1 MIVLFQVENLI
12 YSTIR
17 RVFSGWRISGS
28 LDPGNTAGCEHLIC
42 DLCKAMEA
50 QVGGDNNIAVPAL
63 FKAKMLQI
71 F

>member
-17 RVFSGWRISGS
+17 RVCSGWRISGS
-28 LDPGNTAGCEHLIC
+28 LVPGKNAGCEHLIC

-50 QVGGDNNIAVPAL
+50 QEGGDNNITVPAL

-71 F
+71 L